1 MAKPPPP
8 VIRKPVRRWPGPLQF
23 MAALAAYRIVTAHDH
38 HATDPPADDLPDCD
52 DDNVDD
58 ELPDRDDENAYD
70 DDTLAA
76 PDDWADG
83 LTTDHDGEA

>member
-23 MAALAAYRIVTAHDH
+23 MAALGAYRIVTAHPH
-38 HATDPPADDLPDCD
+38 HATDPPPDDLPDCD
-52 DDNVDD
+52 DDN
-58 ELPDRDDENAYD
+58 AYD
-70 DDTLAA
+70 DATLAG